1 MKQVNCFNMLPVL
14 LRPIS
19 TTESQT
25 KLSVTATDANVAQ
38 RWHIK
43 PRHLQ
48 LQETASSRH
57 LSEGRRVEDFQ

>member
-14 LRPIS
+14 LPPIS

-25 KLSVTATDANVAQ
+25 KLSVTATDANVAR

-43 PRHLQ
+43 PQHLQ
-48 LQETASSRH
+48 LQETASSKH
-57 LSEGRRVEDFQ
+57 LSEG